1 MIKAINHIP
10 KPKAETQNKGS
21 LVSNLCQNVANG
33 TGLKVNTSDNAENSV
48 IFGIAE
54 IIRNK
59 KYRNLTFEV

>member
-1 MIKAINHIP
+1 MANIFKTGIYI
-10 KPKAETQNKGS
+10 TGGGS

-33 TGLKVNTSDNAENSV
+33 TGLKVNTSDNAESSV